1 VAATVEDPNPMRV
14 LITGAEGLLGWHL
27 RCRLHAEKSIAVIP
41 CNRAAFADTDA
52 FASMVRSADAIV
64 HVAGVNRGDD
74 GEIERTNIA
83 LAERIVEHLDRAGSV
98 PHIIYASSIHED
110 RDTPYGRSKRRAGEI
125 LQRAGG
131 VLTWLTLPHVF
142 GEGGRPFYNSVVSTF
157 CHQLARRETP
167 RIQVDGDLE
176 LVHAQQVADVVLTQL
191 QAREP
196 RVRVKGVGLT
206 VSELLAR
213 LGTLAA
219 EYGRNVIPDL
229 RDPFELRLFNTYRSY
244 LFPQAY
250 PVELDLRVDSRGE
263 LFEAVRGHSGGQT
276 FLSHTRPGIT
286 RGNHY
291 HRRKVE
297 RFLVIAGSA
306 RIRIRP
312 LFRGSASEFSVSGEK
327 PVFIDMPTFHTH
339 NITNVGDRDLLTLFW
354 TNEIFDPSDPDTFA
368 EEV

>member
-1 VAATVEDPNPMRV
+1 MSMTPAPIRV

-27 RCRLHAEKSIAVIP
+27 RCRLHAEKSISVIP
-41 CNRAAFADTDA
+41 CNRAAFADSEGLA
-52 FASMVRSADAIV
+52 RMLRSADAVV
-64 HVAGVNRGDD
+64 HLAGVNRGD
-74 GEIERTNIA
+74 ELELERTNVA
-83 LAERIVEHLDRAGSV
+83 LAERMIEHLDRSRSP
-98 PHIIYASSIHED
+98 PHIIYASSIHEG

-125 LQRAGG
+125 LRGG
-131 VLTWLTLPHVF
+131 GGGLTWLTLPHVF

-191 QAREP
+191 QAKEP
-196 RVRVKGVGLT
+196 GVRLQGVGLT
-206 VSELLAR
+206 VSQLLAR
-213 LGTLAA
+213 LEALAA
-219 EYGRNVIPDL
+219 EYCRNVMPDL

-244 LFPQAY
+244 LFPQGY
-250 PVELDLRVDSRGE
+250 PVELDLRSDARGE
-263 LFEAVRGHSGGQT
+263 LFEAVRGHSGGQA
-276 FLSHTRPGIT
+276 FMSFTRPGIT

-297 RFLVIAGSA
+297 RFLVVKGTA

-312 LFRGSASEFSVSGEK
+312 LFRGAATDFLVNGAK
-327 PVFIDMPTFHTH
+327 PVYIDMPTFHTH
-339 NITNVGDRDLLTLFW
+339 NITNVGDEDLLTLFW
-354 TNEIFDPSDPDTFA
+354 TNEIFDPRDPDTFA